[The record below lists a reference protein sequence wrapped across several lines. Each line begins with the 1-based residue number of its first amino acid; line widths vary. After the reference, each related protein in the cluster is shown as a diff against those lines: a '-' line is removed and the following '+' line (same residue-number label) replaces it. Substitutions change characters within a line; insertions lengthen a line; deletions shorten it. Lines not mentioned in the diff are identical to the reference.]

1 MSETQHRWYALRVK
15 SNREKVIAA
24 ALQRMGYE
32 QFLPLCRTQRRWSDR
47 QKDLE
52 LPLFSGYVFCRLDAL
67 HRLPV
72 LMIPGAISF
81 IGLGHAPIPVEDS
94 EITALQRIVRA
105 GVPVVLWP
113 FLQDGQRVWIER
125 GSLREIEGVVTEFKN
140 GLRLVVSV
148 GLLQRSVA
156 LEIDRDS
163 ITPVSLKTDI
173 TISCFRASPKRA
185 QDRVAPTSVR
195 RT

>member
-1 MSETQHRWYALRVK
+1 MTPHQSQHRWYALWVK

-24 ALQRMGYE
+24 ALQHMGYE
-32 QFLPLCRTQRRWSDR
+32 HFLPLYRTQRRWSDR

-52 LPLFSGYVFCRLDAL
+52 LPLFSGYVFCRLDPL

-81 IGLGHAPIPVEDS
+81 IGLGNTPIPVEDS
-94 EITALQRIVRA
+94 EITALQTIVREGA
-105 GVPVVLWP
+105 PVVPWP
-113 FLQDGQRVWIER
+113 FLQVGQRVRIER
-125 GSLREIEGVVTEFKN
+125 GSLREIEGVVTELKS

-156 LEIDRDS
+156 VEIDRDL
-163 ITPVSLKTDI
+163 ITPISVKTAQ
-173 TISCFRASPKRA
+173 ASA
-185 QDRVAPTSVR
+185 ALDRTSIAR
-195 RT
+195 KIA